1 MTTEPAPKLP
11 RPDDALPTPEP
22 ELRLLPRLL
31 PINSPGYYVFLGL
44 IAIFILGPLGGVTA
58 AYMNFSLG
66 FFVGG
71 QVLAGILGS
80 TVTYFYGPEGK
91 HGANYMQTA
100 AASVASMAAMGVVI
114 QAMVWLGLPEPATW
128 KLILYYLCVGMFGIG
143 VGMLYTPILVDR
155 LQLTYPSGLAV
166 ANILRALTDVRLL
179 KRSVGQL
186 FTGIGVGA
194 ALPLFMEK
202 AEGLPGIALLA
213 ASGISTSTVGAAMIV
228 GARITVPAMLYALV
242 LDRLTPWFRSMGW
255 LGEHDPY
262 RKFAFL
268 IALGMIM
275 GAALV
280 DISLILRQF
289 AARLRG
295 RGGEPAAAAP
305 PEEDW
310 KQTNMRRLVAFVVA
324 SAVAVIV
331 VSHNVLQVPLGWVL
345 FAVGFSFLMMMVNGI
360 SLGITDSN
368 PISTAFVLSVV
379 IMGALGLVNPIAGLF
394 AGSIVFVCCS
404 IGGDMQQDRSTGW
417 RLGTNRTVQFRFQV
431 VGVILGAVL
440 AVFMAKLFMEAYPV
454 LKINIHA
461 HPEAKVAQWQS
472 AMTYKFVGALKA
484 ITDPRPEQIP
494 AILFGVALGVA
505 TEVARKIIKQNPRY
519 KAWIKTQ
526 NGFAFD
532 FTLDCVLLPSP
543 YASSFAGFVELKTCL
558 WWGAGGV
565 FSSAWNT
572 LAKRDAARKK
582 AEAPPGAE
590 DTEELPEDMSTT
602 SLVGGGLIAGDSIAA
617 LVLGVLGLVKSGALG
632 KIFLGS
638 SPPPPPP
645 P

>member
-1 MTTEPAPKLP
+1 MNESPAAP
-11 RPDDALPTPEP
+11 PDPNGAPTG
-22 ELRLLPRLL
+22 LLPRIF
-31 PINSPGYYVFLGL
+31 PINSWRYYVFLGL

-80 TVTYFYGPEGK
+80 VVTYFYGPEGK

-143 VGMLYTPILVDR
+143 VGMLYTPILVDKM
-155 LQLTYPSGLAV
+155 QLTYPSGLAV

-194 ALPLFMEK
+194 TIPLLMEK
-202 AEGLPGIALLA
+202 MATRPGIAWLVEQ
-213 ASGISTSTVGAAMIV
+213 GFSTSTIGAAMIV
-228 GARITVPAMLYALV
+228 GVRIAIPATLYAFIF
-242 LDRLTPWFRSMGW
+242 DRLTPWFRSHGW
-255 LGEHDPY
+255 LGPDDPF

-275 GAALV
+275 GAAAI
-280 DISLILRQF
+280 DIGLILRQF
-289 AARLRG
+289 AAQLG
-295 RGGEPAAAAP
+295 RRDGAPAVVAP
-305 PEEDW
+305 KEDW
-310 KQTNMRRLVAFVVA
+310 KKTNTRRLFAFVA
-324 SAVAVIV
+324 GTSIAVIV
-331 VSHNVLQVPLGWVL
+331 VSHVVLGVPLGWVL
-345 FAVGFSFLMMMVNGI
+345 FAVAFSFLMMMVNGI

-368 PISTAFVLSVV
+368 PISTAFVLSIV
-379 IMGALGLVNPIAGLF
+379 IMGALGLLDPINGLL

-417 RLGTNRTVQFRFQV
+417 RLGTNRTIQFRYQL

-440 AVFMAKLFMEAYPV
+440 AVYMAKLFMKAYPV
-454 LKINIHA
+454 LAINIHA
-461 HPEAKVAQWQS
+461 NPQAKVAQWQS

-484 ITDPRPEQIP
+484 ITEPKPEQLP
-494 AILFGVALGVA
+494 AILVGVAIGSV
-505 TEVARKIIKQNPRY
+505 TEGLRKIIKKNHLY
-519 KAWIKTQ
+519 KVWSEKGA
-526 NGFAFD
+526 GYAFD
-532 FTLDCVLLPSP
+532 VVLDCFLLPSP
-543 YASSFAGFVELKTCL
+543 YASSFAGFVELSTSV
-558 WWGAGGV
+558 WWGVGGT

-572 LAKRDAARKK
+572 LSERSAAKK
-582 AEAPPGAE
+582 AMAREAKK
-590 DTEELPEDMSTT
+590 EEALPEDMSLT

-617 LVLGVLGLVKSGALG
+617 LALGIIGLLALVK
-632 KIFLGS
+632 
-638 SPPPPPP
+638 
-645 P
+645 

>member
-1 MTTEPAPKLP
+1 MV
-11 RPDDALPTPEP
+11 RWF
-22 ELRLLPRLL
+22 
-31 PINSPGYYVFLGL
+31 PINTVRYYLFLGV
-44 IAIFILGPLGGVTA
+44 IAIFVLGPLGGVTA

-80 TVTYFYGPEGK
+80 VVTYFYGPEGK

-114 QAMVWLGLPEPATW
+114 QAMVWLGMPRPDDW

-143 VGMLYTPILVDR
+143 VGMLYTPILVDKM
-155 LQLTYPSGLAV
+155 QLTYPSGLAV
-166 ANILRALTDVRLL
+166 ANILRALTDVKLL
-179 KRSVGQL
+179 RRSVSQL
-186 FTGIGVGA
+186 FTGMGLGA

-202 AEGLPGIALLA
+202 AATLPGVAALA
-213 ASGISTSTVGAAMIV
+213 ASGISTSTVGAAMIIGV
-228 GARITVPAMLYALV
+228 RNTLSATFYAFV
-242 LDRLTPWFRSMGW
+242 LQALSPWFRGKGW
-255 LGEHDPY
+255 LEPDDPY

-289 AARLRG
+289 AARLRASS
-295 RGGEPAAAAP
+295 RPDAQNTHYRSPEADAP
-305 PEEDW
+305 PVEDW
-310 KQTNMRRLVAFVVA
+310 KQTNTGRLLAFVVFG
-324 SAVAVIV
+324 AVSVIV
-331 VSHNVLQVPLGWVL
+331 VSTVLLQVPLGWVL

-379 IMGALGLVNPIAGLF
+379 IMAALGLVNPIAGLL

-417 RLGTNRTVQFRFQV
+417 RLGTNRTIQFRYQL

-440 AVFMAKLFMEAYPV
+440 AVYMARLFMEAYPV
-454 LKINIHA
+454 LKENIHA
-461 HPEAKVAQWQS
+461 HPKLKVAQWQS
-472 AMTYKFVGALKA
+472 AMTYKFVGALDA
-484 ITDPRPEQIP
+484 ITKPKPEQIP
-494 AILFGVALGVA
+494 AILVGLAIGVF
-505 TEVARKIIKQNPRY
+505 TEAARKVIKQNARY
-519 KAWIKTQ
+519 KEWIKSRG
-526 NGFAFD
+526 GFGFD
-532 FTLDCVLLPSP
+532 VVLDCVLLPSP
-543 YASSFAGFVELKTCL
+543 YASSFAGFVELTTCI

-565 FSSAWNT
+565 FSSLWNT
-572 LAKRDAARKK
+572 IANRAAAKK
-582 AEAPPGAE
+582 ADASVAG
-590 DTEELPEDMSTT
+590 EELPEDMSTT

-617 LVLGVLGLVKSGALG
+617 LTLGIIGLLSLVK
-632 KIFLGS
+632 
-638 SPPPPPP
+638 
-645 P
+645 

>member
-1 MTTEPAPKLP
+1 MSATSDAPGKHEPSAG
-11 RPDDALPTPEP
+11 
-22 ELRLLPRLL
+22 RLLPRIF
-31 PINSPGYYVFLGL
+31 PIGTVGYYVFLGI

-80 TVTYFYGPEGK
+80 VVTYFYGPEGK

-143 VGMLYTPILVDR
+143 VGMLYTPILVDKM
-155 LQLTYPSGLAV
+155 QLTYPSGLAV
-166 ANILRALTDVRLL
+166 ANILRALTDVKLL
-179 KRSVGQL
+179 RRSVGQL
-186 FTGIGVGA
+186 FTGMGLGA

-202 AEGLPGIALLA
+202 AGSFPGVALLA
-213 ASGISTSTVGAAMIV
+213 ASGISTSTIGAAMIV
-228 GARITVPAMLYALV
+228 GVRVALPATLYAFL
-242 LDRLTPWFRSMGW
+242 LDALTPWFRAQGW
-255 LGEHDPY
+255 LGEHDPF

-280 DISLILRQF
+280 DITLILRQF

-295 RGGEPAAAAP
+295 GKGEPVPAAP
-305 PEEDW
+305 PEEGW
-310 KQTNMRRLVAFVVA
+310 KQTNMRRLVAFVAV
-324 SAVAVIV
+324 SALLVIAV
-331 VSHNVLQVPLGWVL
+331 SNGLLGVPLHWVI
-345 FAVGFSFLMMMVNGI
+345 FAVVFSFLMMLVNGI

-379 IMGALGLVNPIAGLF
+379 IMAALGLVNPIAGLL

-417 RLGTNRTVQFRFQV
+417 RLGTNRTIQFRYQL

-440 AVFMAKLFMEAYPV
+440 AVFMAKLFMAAYPV
-454 LKINIHA
+454 LTINIHA
-461 HPEAKVAQWQS
+461 NPEAKVDQWQS
-472 AMTYKFVGALKA
+472 AMTYKFVGALRA
-484 ITDPRPEQIP
+484 ITEPRPEQIP
-494 AILFGVALGVA
+494 AILVGVAIGIV
-505 TEVARKIIKQNPRY
+505 TEGARKVIKHNDRY
-519 KAWIKTQ
+519 KAWCKSQ
-526 NGFAFD
+526 KGFLFD
-532 FTLDCVLLPSP
+532 LFLDCVLLPSP
-543 YASSFAGFVELKTCL
+543 YASSFAGFVELKTSI
-558 WWGAGGV
+558 WWGVGGV

-572 LAKRDAARKK
+572 VSKRLAK
-582 AEAPPGAE
+582 ETSAPGE
-590 DTEELPEDMSTT
+590 GGELPDDMSTT

-617 LVLGVLGLVKSGALG
+617 LVLGVIGLLSLVK
-632 KIFLGS
+632 
-638 SPPPPPP
+638 
-645 P
+645 